1 MTVQS
6 PGLAATQVTQSLT
19 RTVLSAPMVAT
30 TTAASQ
36 EAAAAIEA
44 MEAETEQAVEGLPMQ
59 VRVIWLFYRLYR
71 GWL

>member
-44 MEAETEQAVEGLPMQ
+44 MEAETQEAVEGLPMQ
-59 VRVIWLFYRLYR
+59 VSGTR
-71 GWL
+71 GC

>member
-59 VRVIWLFYRLYR
+59 VRDICVFYG
-71 GWL
+71 GW